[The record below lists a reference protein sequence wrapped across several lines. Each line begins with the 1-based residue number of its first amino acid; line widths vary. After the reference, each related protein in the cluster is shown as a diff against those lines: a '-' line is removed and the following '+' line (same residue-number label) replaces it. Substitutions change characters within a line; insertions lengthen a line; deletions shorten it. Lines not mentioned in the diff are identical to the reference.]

1 MEKKKAVRKKKKKK
15 SLTRRVIK
23 FSLLTGL
30 CVIFIVT
37 LFVVCVYHG
46 MWGKIP
52 DYTDLREIRQHEAS
66 CLYSEDGELLGKYYL
81 ENRTEVLFGAISP
94 NAINALIATEDS
106 RFYEHHG
113 VDRISLLRV
122 LFKTLLL
129 GDRSSGGGSTISQ
142 QLAKNLFPR
151 EDGSRW
157 MIPVIKI
164 KEMITAHRLE
174 KLYTKDEILTL
185 YLNTVWFGEGT
196 YGIESAAQK
205 YFSTTATQLSVTE
218 AATLIGLLKGPSL
231 YNPRL
236 HPERALQRRNTVI
249 GQMVKYDYLTEEEGE
264 KLQDT
269 ELGLR
274 YKPLNHYSGPA
285 PYLREQI
292 RQDAMKIL
300 ENYNKEHGT
309 KYDLYT
315 SGLEITTTINAEL
328 QRFAE
333 EAAREHMK
341 SLQNTFYQH
350 WKNREPWDNEPAILQ
365 KAIRE
370 SQVYK
375 HLKEEGFDEKHIQSI
390 MNEKKTMDIYSAY
403 QGEIEVKM
411 SSIDSIKHYLKILQP
426 ALVAV
431 DPRTGQVKAWVGG
444 IDFKYFQYD
453 QVLAARQVGSVF
465 KPVVYSAA
473 IEQGANLDAYYANEQ
488 KTYPEYDN
496 WSPRNS
502 DNQYGGYY
510 TLKGALCKSIN
521 TIAVELLLQTGIETV
536 IEHAHRLGITG
547 NLPEVP
553 SLALGVAEIPLT
565 NMILPYMAY
574 ANNGVL
580 HRPYY
585 LDEIKDKERHILY
598 KAPRPQ
604 GEQVIEANTANI
616 MSSLL
621 SAVITEGTGQRLKRD
636 YRLTGALAGK
646 TGTTQ
651 NQTDGWFIG
660 YNPRIV
666 VGVRVGANN
675 PKIHF
680 RTTTLGQGANTALP
694 VFGLFMQKCLQSAN
708 YRSWANLSFPMPRI
722 SVQETDAPMF
732 KERMNIL
739 EKLTNDKLDKVKHK
753 PSTETKEKK
762 GFFRRIGDLFKK
774 KDKNT
779 KNEKD

>member
-1 MEKKKAVRKKKKKK
+1 MEKKKTSKRGKRKKHWG
-15 SLTRRVIK
+15 RRIVK
-23 FSLLTGL
+23 FTILTGL
-30 CVIFIVT
+30 TIATIVL

-46 MWGKIP
+46 MWGEIP
-52 DYTDLREIRQHEAS
+52 NYEDLQGIRQHEAS
-66 CLYSEDGELLGKYYL
+66 ILYSEDGELLGKYYL

-122 LFKTLLL
+122 FFKTLLL

-151 EDGSRW
+151 ENTSKW
-157 MIPVIKI
+157 MIPVVKI
-164 KEMITAHRLE
+164 KEMIVAHRLE
-174 KLYTKDEILTL
+174 KIYTKDEILTL

-249 GQMVKYDYLTEEEGE
+249 DQMIKNDYLSEQEGE
-264 KLQDT
+264 QLQSK

-274 YKPLNHYSGPA
+274 YKPLNHYSGLA
-285 PYLREQI
+285 PYLRERI
-292 RQDAMKIL
+292 RQDAMNIL
-300 ENYNKEHGT
+300 AAYNKEHGT

-315 SGLEITTTINAEL
+315 SGLEITTTLNAEM

-333 EAAREHMK
+333 EATREYMK
-341 SLQNTFYQH
+341 SLQDVFYQH
-350 WKNREPWDNEPAILQ
+350 WKNREPWDNDPSILQ
-365 KAIRE
+365 TAIQE
-370 SQVYK
+370 SETYRKLQEQG
-375 HLKEEGFDEKHIQSI
+375 LSDKEIRSI
-390 MNEKKTMDIYSAY
+390 MSEKKKMDIYSAY
-403 QGEIEVKM
+403 QGEIETQM

-426 ALVAV
+426 ALLAV
-431 DPRTGQVKAWVGG
+431 DPRTGRVKAWVGG
-444 IDFKYFQYD
+444 INFKYFQYD

-473 IEQGANLDAYYANEQ
+473 IEKGARLDAYYPNEQ

-521 TIAVELLLQTGIETV
+521 TIAVEVLLQTGIEKV
-536 IEHAHRLGITG
+536 VEHAHRLGIPQE
-547 NLPEVP
+547 LPEVP
-553 SLALGVAEIPLT
+553 SLALGVAEIPLAD
-565 NMILPYMAY
+565 MISPYMAY
-574 ANNGVL
+574 ANNGML
-580 HRPYY
+580 HDLYY
-585 LDEIKDKERHILY
+585 LDEIRDKENNILY
-598 KAPRPQ
+598 KATPPG
-604 GEQVIEANTANI
+604 GEQVLDANTANI

-636 YRLTGALAGK
+636 YHLTGALAGK

-660 YNPRIV
+660 YNPHIV
-666 VGVRVGANN
+666 IGIRVGANN
-675 PKIHF
+675 PRIHF
-680 RTTTLGQGANTALP
+680 RTTNLGQGANTALP
-694 VFGLFMQKCLQSAN
+694 IFGLFMQKCLQSDN
-708 YRSWANLSFPMPRI
+708 YASWNKLSFPMPAI
-722 SVQETDAPMF
+722 SSKQVEVPVF
-732 KERMNIL
+732 KERLNLL
-739 EKLTNDKLDKVKHK
+739 EKLTNQKMEKVKQ
-753 PSTETKEKK
+753 PTSNATKEKK
-762 GFFRRIGDLFKK
+762 SLFRRIGDIFKK

-779 KNEKD
+779 THEKD